1 MTLFIFV
8 IIINAISIIFLLMNL
23 MRLRTYLLRNS
34 FDESKYTLLF
44 GFVHIKAYIYLYAI
58 FVLIFGTF
66 LWVLLA

>member
-1 MTLFIFV
+1 
-8 IIINAISIIFLLMNL
+8 MNL